1 MLRVRRAVTV
11 LVLVA
16 PLAVHAAE
24 AGDVTFPVLV
34 GTNVWTHNFGQN
46 GQPAKTVTID
56 DRFVLIESIGVGY
69 FITDRLRVGF
79 SVQFNEA
86 VTNPPPTSAFT
97 QFSLN
102 PQVNYN
108 FWGPLTVTVA
118 TSFVLRLNGISQF
131 GFAPFGALSAAVP
144 LGAGLSFVGGIAVP
158 FFVTPVTSVGLVPFL
173 GLSFKLPGQKE

>member
-1 MLRVRRAVTV
+1 MVSVHQAIAV

-24 AGDVTFPVLV
+24 AGDVTFPVLL
-34 GTNVWTHNFGQN
+34 GTNVWTHNFAQN
-46 GQPAKTVTID
+46 GQPAKTVTIA
-56 DRFVLIESIGVGY
+56 DRCVLIESIGAGY
-69 FITDRLRVGF
+69 YVTDRLRVGF

-108 FWGPLTVTVA
+108 FWGPLTVTVG

-131 GFAPFGALSAAVP
+131 GFAPFGALSAGVP
-144 LGAGLSFVGGIAVP
+144 LGAGFSFIGGIAVP
-158 FFVTPVTSVGLVPFL
+158 FFITPVTSVGLVPFV
-173 GLSFKLPGQKE
+173 GFSFKLPRNNE